1 MLIGIIFIFGIVFEN
16 EKIYLSIYIWF
27 KFYMGLRIV
36 WINMYSYF
44 VNIIL
49 YFLVIFIVLLDIMC
63 V

>member
-27 KFYMGLRIV
+27 KFYMGLWIV